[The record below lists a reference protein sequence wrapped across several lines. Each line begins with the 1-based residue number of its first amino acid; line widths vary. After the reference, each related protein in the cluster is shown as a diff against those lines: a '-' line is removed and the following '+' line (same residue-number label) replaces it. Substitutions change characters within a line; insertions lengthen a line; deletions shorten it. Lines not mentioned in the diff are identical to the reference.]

1 MHEGG
6 DTVKY
11 FDPIQFGKRVQ
22 RIREL
27 RGMKQID
34 LSIQLDYSSERQI
47 QRIESGD
54 SSCSIDKLFELSQI
68 LDISTDYLL
77 YGNVKESHQNINSDL
92 NNYLL
97 SMSPQEQAFSLP
109 VLKSIINNKHILVS

>member
-1 MHEGG
+1 
-6 DTVKY
+6 VQY
-11 FDPIQFGKRVQ
+11 FDPVQFGERV
-22 RIREL
+22 RKIREI

-34 LSIQLDYSSERQI
+34 LAIQLGYTSERQI

-77 YGNVKESHQNINSDL
+77 YGKVKESQQNINQEL

-97 SMSPQEQAFSLP
+97 SISPQEQSFCSTGFE
-109 VLKSIINNKHILVS
+109 VNF

>member
-1 MHEGG
+1 MQ
-6 DTVKY
+6 Y
-11 FDPIQFGKRVQ
+11 FDPVQFGDRV
-22 RIREL
+22 RKIRDL

-34 LSIQLDYSSERQI
+34 LATQLGYTSERQI

-77 YGNVKESHQNINSDL
+77 YGKVKESHLNINQEL
-92 NNYLL
+92 NDYLL
-97 SMSPQEQAFSLP
+97 SISPQEQAFALT
-109 VLKSIINNKHILVS
+109 VLKSIFENKQLLVS

>member
-1 MHEGG
+1 
-6 DTVKY
+6 
-11 FDPIQFGKRVQ
+11 
-22 RIREL
+22 
-27 RGMKQID
+27 MKQID
-34 LSIQLDYSSERQI
+34 LAIQLGYTSERQI

-77 YGNVKESHQNINSDL
+77 YGKVKESQQNKNQEL

-97 SMSPQEQAFSLP
+97 SMSPQEQAFALP
-109 VLKSIINNKHILVS
+109 VFEIEF

>member
-1 MHEGG
+1 MQ
-6 DTVKY
+6 Y
-11 FDPIQFGKRVQ
+11 FDPVQFGERVQ

-34 LSIQLDYSSERQI
+34 LAIQLGYTSERQI
-47 QRIESGD
+47 QRIESGN
-54 SSCSIDKLFELSQI
+54 STCSIDKLFELSQI

-77 YGNVKESHQNINSDL
+77 YGKVNEAHQNINQEL

-97 SMSPQEQAFSLP
+97 SISPQEQSFALP
-109 VLKSIINNKHILVS
+109 VLKSIFNNKHILVS

>member
-1 MHEGG
+1 MQ
-6 DTVKY
+6 Y
-11 FDPIQFGKRVQ
+11 FDPVHFGDRVQ
-22 RIREL
+22 KIREI

-34 LSIQLDYSSERQI
+34 LAIQLGYASERQI
-47 QRIESGD
+47 HRIESGD

-77 YGNVKESHQNINSDL
+77 YGKVNESHQNINREL

-97 SMSPQEQAFSLP
+97 SISPQKQSFALP
-109 VLKSIINNKHILVS
+109 VLKSIFDNKHILVS

>member
-1 MHEGG
+1 MQ
-6 DTVKY
+6 Y
-11 FDPIQFGKRVQ
+11 FDPVQFGERVQ
-22 RIREL
+22 KIREI

-34 LSIQLDYSSERQI
+34 LAIQLGYTSERQI

-54 SSCSIDKLFELSQI
+54 SYCSIDKLFELSQI

-77 YGNVKESHQNINSDL
+77 YGKVKESHQNINQEL

-97 SMSPQEQAFSLP
+97 SLSPQEQSFALP
-109 VLKSIINNKHILVS
+109 VLRSIFDNKHILVS

>member
-1 MHEGG
+1 VH
-6 DTVKY
+6 Y
-11 FDPIQFGKRVQ
+11 FDPVQFGERVQ
-22 RIREL
+22 KIREL

-34 LSIQLDYSSERQI
+34 LAIQLGYASERQI

-77 YGNVKESHQNINSDL
+77 YGKVKEAHQYINQEL
-92 NNYLL
+92 NNYLA
-97 SMSPQEQAFSLP
+97 SMSPQEQAFALP
-109 VLKSIINNKHILVS
+109 VMKSIFDNKHILVS

>member
-1 MHEGG
+1 MQ
-6 DTVKY
+6 Y
-11 FDPIQFGKRVQ
+11 FDPVQFGERVQ
-22 RIREL
+22 KIREL

-34 LSIQLDYSSERQI
+34 IAILLGYASERQI

-54 SSCSIDKLFELSQI
+54 SSCSIDKLFELTQI

-77 YGNVKESHQNINSDL
+77 YGKVNETHQNINLGL

-97 SMSPQEQAFSLP
+97 SMSPQEQAFVLQ
-109 VLKSIINNKHILVS
+109 VLKSILDNKHILVS